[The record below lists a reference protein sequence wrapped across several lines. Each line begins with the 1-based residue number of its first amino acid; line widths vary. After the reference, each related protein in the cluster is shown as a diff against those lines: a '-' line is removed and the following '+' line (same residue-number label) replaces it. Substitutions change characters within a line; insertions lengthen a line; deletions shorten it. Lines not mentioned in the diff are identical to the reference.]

1 MSFSCIINV
10 KIPCYISLPHIFT
23 LIFLIYYYFKI
34 LHFTCISVT
43 NIILFVLI
51 ILFTSYTISTS
62 YTNIHYTVFDVF
74 IVHKQSSFLVIGA
87 PFGLLGVLTVFLF
100 KSSAFSLINST
111 MVSSVEATDGNSF
124 HFKLIGGFCLVKGF
138 VSCDLSCLFF
148 TWRDHV

>member
-1 MSFSCIINV
+1 MSFTCIISI

-23 LIFLIYYYFKI
+23 LIFLVYYYFKI

-43 NIILFVLI
+43 NIILIVLI

-74 IVHKQSSFLVIGA
+74 IVREKSSFLVIGV
-87 PFGLLGVLTVFLF
+87 PFGLLGVLTLFLC
-100 KSSAFSLINST
+100 KSSAFSLINSI
-111 MVSSVEATDGNSF
+111 MVLSVEATVGNSY
-124 HFKLIGGFCLVKGF
+124 HFKLMGGFCLVKGF

-148 TWRDHV
+148 T